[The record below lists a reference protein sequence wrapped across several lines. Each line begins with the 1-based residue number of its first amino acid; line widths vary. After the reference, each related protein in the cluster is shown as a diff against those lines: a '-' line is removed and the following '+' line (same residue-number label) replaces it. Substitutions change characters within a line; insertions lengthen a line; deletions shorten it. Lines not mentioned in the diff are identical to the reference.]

1 MDTISVNILNELAA
15 VVEKPEEKIGLVER
29 LFDKAAFSWSEFLF
43 LGATLVAI
51 YFLLQLLK
59 WFLQVTQWFGNYR
72 RIIQT
77 SIKSVLLVFE
87 PIVVLLLS
95 SAFIMLNPIYH
106 GSVLG
111 LVVLFG
117 FTHIRNYVHGRVIQ
131 TNSNLA
137 IGREIQIGKLEGII
151 NTIERLGLKIK
162 TAKGLHYMSFAHIIE
177 AGYVLLSGD
186 DISGYYQLKIIPKE
200 PNSKINYEW
209 ELMDALSVVPYLDW
223 NHKPEISIE
232 DDNHIIARVVVK
244 DESHIYELMDLINE
258 WNYSCKIL
266 K

>member
-111 LVVLFG
+111 LVYFKTCFG
-117 FTHIRNYVHGRVIQ
+117 ARMTLQEVN
-131 TNSNLA
+131 
-137 IGREIQIGKLEGII
+137 
-151 NTIERLGLKIK
+151 
-162 TAKGLHYMSFAHIIE
+162 
-177 AGYVLLSGD
+177 
-186 DISGYYQLKIIPKE
+186 
-200 PNSKINYEW
+200 
-209 ELMDALSVVPYLDW
+209 DAP
-223 NHKPEISIE
+223 P
-232 DDNHIIARVVVK
+232 
-244 DESHIYELMDLINE
+244 
-258 WNYSCKIL
+258 
-266 K
+266 